1 MDIERKIQI
10 LTDAAKYDVSCS
22 SSGSK
27 RANRGGTGNAAMA
40 GICHSWADDGR
51 CVSLLKI
58 LQSNACSYSCV
69 YCVNRKEN
77 DIPRAT
83 FTPHELANLTMQFY
97 KRNYI
102 EGLFLSSAVVKT
114 PDHTMEMMLQTAR
127 ILRQELGFF
136 GYIHMKAI
144 PGASPELIEQ
154 AGFLADRISV
164 NIELPSQNSLT
175 LLAPD
180 KTKEHILTP
189 MGYIQKKKEEQAWG
203 GRKGR
208 SSVFVPAGQTTQMM
222 VGASP
227 ENDRQILALAS
238 GLYKKYEMKRVYYS
252 AYMPIV
258 EDTRLPAL
266 LAPPLWRENRLYQAD
281 WLLRFYGFQA
291 EELLT
296 QGDGNFSPHFDPK
309 TQWALDNLHFFPVE
323 VNRADYESLL
333 RVPGIGVLSAKRIVV
348 ARRAHSLSLE
358 DLKKLGVTLKR
369 AQHFITCS
377 GKYGGAYSLEERILR
392 SVLAETTKGSTCG
405 KKRLVENQ
413 MSLFNE
419 TVCTNE
425 TLSSVVTG
433 HV

>member
-1 MDIERKIQI
+1 MEIERKIQI

-27 RANRGGTGNAAMA
+27 RANKGGVGNASVA

-51 CVSLLKI
+51 CISLLKI
-58 LQSNACSYSCV
+58 LQSNACCYSCV

-83 FTPHELANLTMQFY
+83 FTPRELADLTIQFY

-102 EGLFLSSAVVKT
+102 EGLFLSSAVVKN
-114 PDHTMEMMLQTAR
+114 PDHTMEMMIQTVQ
-127 ILRQELGFF
+127 ILRNEMGFF

-144 PGASPELIEQ
+144 PGANPKLIEQ

-180 KTKEHILTP
+180 KTKENILTP

-208 SSVFVPAGQTTQMM
+208 SSIFVPAGQTTQMM

-227 ENDRQILALAS
+227 ENDRHILNLAA

-258 EDTRLPAL
+258 EDSRLPAL

-296 QGDGNFSPHFDPK
+296 QGDGNFSPHYDPK
-309 TQWALDNLHFFPVE
+309 TQWALENLHFFPVE
-323 VNRADYESLL
+323 VNRADYENLL
-333 RVPGIGVLSAKRIVV
+333 RVPGIGVLSAKRIMV
-348 ARRAHSLSLE
+348 ARRAHSLSIE
-358 DLKKLGVTLKR
+358 DLKKLGVILKR

-377 GKYGGAYSLEERILR
+377 GRYGGAYSLDERILR
-392 SVLAETTKGSTCG
+392 TVLAETKKGSTYG
-405 KKRLVENQ
+405 KKGAENQ

-419 TVCTNE
+419 TVCTEE
-425 TLSSVVTG
+425 TVGSVLTG
-433 HV
+433 HI